1 MLTEVSPSVR
11 LPFGLGAVGLLP
23 FVIATAGVY
32 VAPVLWQALA
42 IKAFLFYS
50 ALTLTFLG
58 GVHWGVAMSR
68 DRESSPAFAMRL
80 WVSLMPGLVGWAALM
95 IEYRL
100 ATLVLMVGFWLLR
113 FYERSD
119 ASLVRLPGWYQGLR
133 SLLSPVV
140 VACHLAVVVRLS
152 LLG

>member
-1 MLTEVSPSVR
+1 MLTEMSPPAR
-11 LPFGLGAVGLLP
+11 LPFGVGVVGLFP
-23 FVIATAGVY
+23 FVLATAGVY

-42 IKAFLFYS
+42 IKVFLFYS

-58 GVHWGVAMSR
+58 GVHWGVAMSL
-68 DRESSPAFAMRL
+68 DRESSPAFSMRL
-80 WVSLMPGLVGWAALM
+80 WVSLMPGLLGWAALM

-100 ATLVLMVGFWLLR
+100 ATLVLMIGFWLLR
-113 FYERSD
+113 LYERTD
-119 ASLVRLPGWYQGLR
+119 DSLARLPGWYQGLR

-152 LLG
+152 LFG